1 MGLRIFRFF
10 FSLPPS
16 RRLWSPTRAG
26 VAAIVLAGFAAA
38 AGAAPEARAA
48 ESPAGAASSLGQPS
62 DLMRQ
67 QVRQL
72 VREAGQLMDRG
83 DRAGAASRLQQ
94 AQALWPDPSIDY
106 NLGIVYAEMG
116 RHPQAAQVLQRFLSG
131 ADRGAVLG
139 ERLEDARHRVDEYQR
154 TLSRLQI
161 QASLPPQAGAPAMLI
176 DEDKPAKKIQL
187 GTPGATEGAGELP
200 TRKPLWIE
208 PGPHRVRVT
217 ASGARDYTVQVEL
230 SPGELRQLSAELL
243 PLGEASSLVPAS
255 AELQHA
261 DDPVPLYKK
270 WWFWTAVGGGAAV
283 VLGVSIGLIAAGA
296 SGKLSHTAAGSD
308 LMPVDVSR

>member
-1 MGLRIFRFF
+1 MGLRIFRSFF
-10 FSLPPS
+10 PLPPG
-16 RRLWSPTRAG
+16 RRLWAPDRAG
-26 VAAIVLAGFAAA
+26 VLALALAGFAAA
-38 AGAAPEARAA
+38 AGAALPAQASEP
-48 ESPAGAASSLGQPS
+48 PAGPVSKVGQPS
-62 DLMRQ
+62 DLTRQ

-72 VREAGQLMDRG
+72 VHEAGQLMDRG

-94 AQALWPDPSIDY
+94 AQALWPDPSLDY

-116 RHPQAAQVLQRFLSG
+116 RHPQAAQVLERFLTG
-131 ADRGAVLG
+131 ADRNAVLG
-139 ERLEDARHRVDEYQR
+139 ERLEDARHRVADYQR
-154 TLSRLQI
+154 TLARLKL
-161 QASLPPQAGAPAMLI
+161 QASLPPQAGAAVMFV

-187 GTPGATEGAGELP
+187 GASGAADGGGELP

-208 PGPHRVRVT
+208 PGAHRVRVT
-217 ASGARDYTVQVEL
+217 AAGARDYAVQVDL

-243 PLGEASSLVPAS
+243 PLAEASSLVPAS
-255 AELQHA
+255 PELQHA
-261 DDPVPLYKK
+261 DDPRPLYKK